1 MIKRYLPLCLIAALT
16 INGASFAQKAAPDQ
30 KPAGKPAKAEV
41 KPAKTDTAAVVKT
54 EAKKV
59 DPIVMTNQMMLV
71 FMERMKSGNLDDAR
85 EVANEMIFGHE
96 KYVDNDQV
104 EHKSFHSAM
113 EKELYQ
119 LLEKRNGS
127 SKKIEW
133 VEQPVSDGF
142 YFLSI
147 LDFQQ
152 GKHEEAL
159 ANMAKAIFWNP
170 VRAAFYNERGFML
183 LKKNSGPDL
192 LMAQIAY
199 LKALELADSHE
210 DFAAALR
217 GLAFVLVERG
227 QLDQALACLL
237 VSKGFDP
244 ANEDAEEEISFIRE
258 KAPALFNKMKFADA
272 LEIMKKNQIPSEFSP
287 EHVQIILRLADNFA
301 LGKETQKALALV
313 KKAHT
318 MEPKNEEVAKR
329 LKSLQSK

>member
-16 INGASFAQKAAPDQ
+16 INGASFAQNATSGQ
-30 KPAGKPAKAEV
+30 KPADKPASTEVQPAKADTSV
-41 KPAKTDTAAVVKT
+41 KP
-54 EAKKV
+54 EPKKA

-71 FMERMKSGNLDDAR
+71 FMERMKSGNLDEAR
-85 EVANEMIFGHE
+85 EVASEMIFGHE

-104 EHKSFHSAM
+104 EHKSFHSTM

-127 SKKIEW
+127 TKKIEW

-237 VSKGFDP
+237 VSKGYDP
-244 ANEDAEEEISFIRE
+244 ANDDAEEEISFIRE
-258 KAPALFNKMKFADA
+258 KAPALFNSMKFADA
-272 LEIMKKNQIPSEFSP
+272 REVMKKNKIPSEFAP
-287 EHVQIILRLADNFA
+287 EHVQILMKLADEYISQ
-301 LGKETQKALALV
+301 KQTQKAVALA
-313 KKAHT
+313 KKALS
-318 MEPKNEEVAKR
+318 MEPKNDEVIKR
-329 LKSLQSK
+329 LKVMEGK